1 MPRVCYITRAA
12 RTGYT
17 SSSSCLCQLPLG
29 EEKLLAAGKTSCA
42 LSVQSGADRH
52 AADLIQPYLSQ
63 TWTWRLIFDPPIPEL
78 FVILREVGLVA
89 FESLVL
95 SPLGASAQVTTL
107 GRDQLYSRQ
116 QAKNRRGR
124 AKQGASDRE
133 NQSGFN

>member
-1 MPRVCYITRAA
+1 M
-12 RTGYT
+12 
-17 SSSSCLCQLPLG
+17 
-29 EEKLLAAGKTSCA
+29 
-42 LSVQSGADRH
+42 
-52 AADLIQPYLSQ
+52 
-63 TWTWRLIFDPPIPEL
+63 LIFDPPIPEL

-116 QAKNRRGR
+116 RAKNRRAR

>member
-1 MPRVCYITRAA
+1 M
-12 RTGYT
+12 
-17 SSSSCLCQLPLG
+17 
-29 EEKLLAAGKTSCA
+29 
-42 LSVQSGADRH
+42 
-52 AADLIQPYLSQ
+52 
-63 TWTWRLIFDPPIPEL
+63 LIFDPPIPEL

-116 QAKNRRGR
+116 QAKSWRER